1 MSAAPIPTPVPTSRS
16 ELLIIST
23 ILVLESLTLIIK
35 SAGHWTPITPWI
47 ISLIVRVVIVST
59 KVIITTI
66 VSALI
71 ITTIAATIIS
81 VVREIIVA
89 EIVVASIIVLLLKS
103 VAIRILVSIR
113 ILVAIIWNERVLF
126 NYFILAFIRR
136 NDSAIETK
144 MWMINVI
151 LSLFWKNP
159 TYTNPI

>member
-16 ELLIIST
+16 KLLIIST

-35 SAGHWTPITPWI
+35 SARHWTPITPWI

-126 NYFILAFIRR
+126 NYFILAFIEYK
-136 NDSAIETK
+136 AGTTALLK
-144 MWMINVI
+144 QKCGWLM
-151 LSLFWKNP
+151 
-159 TYTNPI
+159 